1 MPFTTSVTL
10 EEGLEVVGTVSCAE
24 VGLAVVVGTLEE
36 PVVFPPCG
44 TVVTWHNGF

>member
-10 EEGLEVVGTVSCAE
+10 EDGLAIGCVSCAE
-24 VGLAVVVGTLEE
+24 VGLAVVVGTSEE
-36 PVVFPPCG
+36 PVVFPPLG